1 MNLLNSSGRI
11 ETYLHEDMPGIDPTI
26 MEHRLNVNP
35 DFKRVRQ
42 KRRTFVPERNQA
54 ISEEVKKLLK
64 VDFIHEVYYPDWL
77 ENVVLVK
84 KANGKWRL
92 CVDFTDLN
100 KACPNDSFPLPRIDM
115 LVEGTAEHELLS
127 FMDAY
132 FGYNQISMYTS
143 DREKMA
149 FITDRG
155 LYCYK
160 VMLFGLKNAGATYQ
174 RLVNAMFKH
183 QIGRNMEVY
192 VDDMLVK
199 SLKAEDHLT
208 DLCLPFFRVLRKAL
222 KWTPECKQAFKELKQ
237 YLSSPL
243 LVSRTIPGE
252 ELYIY
257 LAVSTTAVS
266 SALIREEEGVQRP
279 VYFVSRT
286 LRGVEERYP
295 RTEQLAFAL
304 IMSTRKLR
312 PYFQA
317 HTIVVLID
325 QPLRQVLH
333 KPESSG
339 RLMKWSVKL
348 EEFDIQYKPRTAV
361 KAQVLA
367 DFLAEF
373 TPPEEEKQ
381 PQFST
386 EPGLSEQ
393 MGPEVVWD
401 LFMDGSSNVQVSGA
415 GLVLV
420 SPERESIQ
428 YALRFGFK
436 ATNNKAEYEALIAG
450 LKVATALG
458 VEQLN
463 MYTDSELVAGQVQAE
478 YEARDEKIKS
488 YLQKVKELKNHF
500 QRFSIHQITR
510 EENGKADTLARLATA
525 LNLRSIRIYHW
536 NIWKNHL
543 YLKRDKLKCNKRY

>member
-1 MNLLNSSGRI
+1 
-11 ETYLHEDMPGIDPTI
+11 MPGIDPTI
-26 MEHRLNVNP
+26 MEYRLNVNP
-35 DFKRVRQ
+35 DFKPVRQ

-54 ISEEVKKLLK
+54 ISEEVEKLLK
-64 VDFIHEVYYPDWL
+64 VDFIQEVYYPDWL

-115 LVEGTAEHELLS
+115 LVEGTAGHKLLS
-127 FMDAY
+127 FMNAY
-132 FGYNQISMYTS
+132 SGYNQISMYTS

-160 VMLFGLKNAGATYQ
+160 VMPFGLKNAGATYQ

-192 VDDMLVK
+192 IDDMLVK
-199 SLKAEDHLT
+199 SLKAEDHFT
-208 DLCLPFFRVLRKAL
+208 DLQETFEVLRRHKMKLNPSKCAFGVSSGKFL
-222 KWTPECKQAFKELKQ
+222 GYMAFKELKQ
-237 YLSSPL
+237 YLSSPPL
-243 LVSRTIPGE
+243 LSRTIPGE

-266 SALIREEEGVQRP
+266 SALIQEEEGDQRP
-279 VYFVSRT
+279 VYFVSKT
-286 LRGVEERYP
+286 LRGAEERYP
-295 RTEQLAFAL
+295 RMEQLVFAL
-304 IMSTRKLR
+304 IVSARKLR
-312 PYFQA
+312 SYFQA
-317 HTIVVLID
+317 HTIVVLTD

-339 RLMKWSVKL
+339 RLMKWSVEL

-386 EPGLSEQ
+386 EPDLSEQ

-401 LFMDGSSNVQVSGA
+401 LFVDGSSNVQERQIEVQQAILSVEWADPIIRYIKDGVLPTDRAEARKVKMRAARYPLIKGVLNKRSFSIPYLRCVSSEEADYILREIHLGVCGNHA
-415 GLVLV
+415 GGRSL
-420 SPERESIQ
+420 
-428 YALRFGFK
+428 
-436 ATNNKAEYEALIAG
+436 TNKAIRLGYYWPTMQKDAL
-450 LKVATALG
+450 
-458 VEQLN
+458 
-463 MYTDSELVAGQVQAE
+463 DFVQKC
-478 YEARDEKIKS
+478 DKC
-488 YLQKVKELKNHF
+488 
-500 QRFSIHQITR
+500 QRFANIPRQPS
-510 EENGKADTLARLATA
+510 EEMTPMSRP
-525 LNLRSIRIYHW
+525 
-536 NIWKNHL
+536 
-543 YLKRDKLKCNKRY
+543 YLFPP

>member
-1 MNLLNSSGRI
+1 
-11 ETYLHEDMPGIDPTI
+11 MPGIDPTI

-35 DFKRVRQ
+35 DFKPVRQ
-42 KRRTFVPERNQA
+42 KRSTFIPERNQA

-92 CVDFTDLN
+92 YVDFTDLN

-115 LVEGTAEHELLS
+115 LVEGTAGYELLS

-149 FITDRG
+149 FITYRG

-160 VMLFGLKNAGATYQ
+160 VMPFGLKNAGATYQ

-208 DLCLPFFRVLRKAL
+208 DLQETF
-222 KWTPECKQAFKELKQ
+222 E
-237 YLSSPL
+237 
-243 LVSRTIPGE
+243 
-252 ELYIY
+252 
-257 LAVSTTAVS
+257 
-266 SALIREEEGVQRP
+266 
-279 VYFVSRT
+279 
-286 LRGVEERYP
+286 
-295 RTEQLAFAL
+295 
-304 IMSTRKLR
+304 
-312 PYFQA
+312 
-317 HTIVVLID
+317 
-325 QPLRQVLH
+325 VLH

-339 RLMKWSVKL
+339 RLMKWSVELK
-348 EEFDIQYKPRTAV
+348 EFDIQYKPRTAV

-381 PQFST
+381 PQFLT

-401 LFMDGSSNVQVSGA
+401 LFVDGSSNVQVSGA

-420 SPERESIQ
+420 SPEGESVQ

-436 ATNNKAEYEALIAG
+436 ATNNKAEYEALIVG
-450 LKVATALG
+450 LKVANALG

-478 YEARDEKIKS
+478 YEARDEKMKS
-488 YLQKVKELKNHF
+488 YLQKERQIEVQQAILSVEWADPIIRYIKGGVLPTDRAEARKVKMRAARYTLIKGVLYKRSFSIPYLRCVSSEEVDYILREIHLGVCGNHVGGRSF
-500 QRFSIHQITR
+500 ANKAIRLGYYWPTMQKDALDFVKKYDKCQRFANIPRQPS
-510 EENGKADTLARLATA
+510 EEMTPMSRP
-525 LNLRSIRIYHW
+525 
-536 NIWKNHL
+536 HL
-543 YLKRDKLKCNKRY
+543 FPP